1 MIPAEKLFFKKYAI
15 LFVRT
20 MLMLG
25 ALIGAQMVA
34 EPHVPRPVLR
44 SILLPLVLVVTVY
57 FLWGIWRLLRTHIKS
72 DEMDERIWTR
82 GMFYAHSASIVLAS
96 LYGVLELT
104 AGLPRLSGST
114 VSMAMVVIGFVSVA
128 LVQRRYA

>member
-1 MIPAEKLFFKKYAI
+1 MIPENLFLKKYAI
-15 LFVRT
+15 LFAKA
-20 MLMLG
+20 MLSLG
-25 ALIGAQMVA
+25 ALLGAQLIA
-34 EPHVPRPVLR
+34 EPYVPRPVLR
-44 SILLPLVLVVTVY
+44 TILLPLVVVVTVY

-82 GMFYAHSASIVLAS
+82 GMFYAHSASIVLAG

-104 AGLPRLSGST
+104 AGLPRLSGGT
-114 VSMAMVVIGFVSVA
+114 VSMALVVIGFVSVV